1 MSGGVAYVYGRHN
14 ITNVNLELASIL
26 DLDDEDIAVV
36 KNLLKKHISYTDS
49 KIANKILSDFNESNF
64 FKVLP
69 NDYAKIMSLIKDFEK
84 ANSKDPLMDAFTKA
98 MEVK

>member
-1 MSGGVAYVYGRHN
+1 MRLKNCNCIFQPYLR
-14 ITNVNLELASIL
+14 LEKEGLK
-26 DLDDEDIAVV
+26 V
-36 KNLLKKHISYTDS
+36 KKIS